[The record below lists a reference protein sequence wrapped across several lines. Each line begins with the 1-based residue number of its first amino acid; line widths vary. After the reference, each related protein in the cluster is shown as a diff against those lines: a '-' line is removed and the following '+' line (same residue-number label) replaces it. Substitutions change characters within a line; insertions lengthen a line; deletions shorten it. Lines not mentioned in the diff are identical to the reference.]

1 MMEALNRKIYRMVK
15 IFRMAARA
23 LLIHKLRS
31 ILSILGIVCG
41 VMAVLSMIS
50 IGAGAKNEALRQ
62 IEQLGTRNIYLKAV
76 SLTQGQEYKARR
88 QLSAGLSTDD
98 AAMIKRVC
106 QSVED
111 VSCIKKVSAS
121 ITGIGKDILPQFIAC
136 SASMAELQNLFIRHG
151 RFILRNDVEKENK
164 ICVIGNDVA
173 KSLGPALQLGS
184 HIRIGN
190 HLFKIVGILKQYDYD
205 TNKTSAI
212 SIRNYN
218 EMVLIP
224 LGLEKII
231 GRSSSGRGEAP
242 SGLTEIII
250 KIKETGQVI
259 DAAAIIKRI
268 LEVAHHGVKD
278 FMMVVPQEL
287 LKQSQKT
294 MRMFNVIL
302 GAIAGISLLVGGIG
316 IMNIMLATV
325 SERMREIGIKRAV
338 GATRGHIIMQFLA
351 ESVILTFSGGIFGI
365 ASGMAAVF
373 LITTVAGWE
382 VAVTAW
388 AIFLPLI
395 VSVLVGIFFGLY
407 PAYRA
412 AFMNPIA
419 ALRYE

>member
-1 MMEALNRKIYRMVK
+1 
-15 IFRMAARA
+15 
-23 LLIHKLRS
+23 
-31 ILSILGIVCG
+31 LSILGIVCG

-88 QLSAGLSTDD
+88 QLSTGLSADD

-136 SASMAELQNLFIRHG
+136 SASMADLQNLFMRHG
-151 RFILRNDVEKENK
+151 RFILRSDVENENK
-164 ICVIGNDVA
+164 VCVIGSDVA
-173 KSLGPALQLGS
+173 RRLGPNLQLGG

-190 HLFKIVGILKQYDYD
+190 HLFKMVGILKQHDSD
-205 TNKTSAI
+205 TKKTSAI

-218 EMVLIP
+218 EMVFIP
-224 LGLEKII
+224 LGMEKII
-231 GRSSSGRGEAP
+231 ARSSSPRGP
-242 SGLTEIII
+242 SSTGLSEIII

-259 DAAAIIKRI
+259 DAASIIRRI
-268 LEVAHHGVKD
+268 MEVAHHGVED
-278 FMMVVPQEL
+278 FQMVVPQEL

-294 MRMFNVIL
+294 MRLFNVIL

-325 SERMREIGIKRAV
+325 SERMREIGIRRAV

-365 ASGMAAVF
+365 ASGMVAVL

-382 VAVTAW
+382 IAITSW

-395 VSVLVGIFFGLY
+395 VSVLVGISFGLY

-419 ALRYE
+419 ALRHE